1 MSLRFVIGRA
11 GTGKTHH
18 CFRAIVEAMKAEP
31 LGAPIFW
38 ILPKQATFS
47 AERELT
53 CNSGLA
59 GFSRCRV
66 VSFDQ
71 LGRDVLE
78 ECRGGAVPE
87 ITPLGRQMLLGHLL
101 RKLQPQL
108 QFFTAVAR
116 QPGLAARLDSTF
128 AEFDRC
134 GKDAGTLRN
143 LADELRSGAPSGNN
157 DLETKLLADKVA
169 DFSLLYHAYREVLG
183 QERVDPNRR
192 LEQVL
197 ACVHESRQ
205 FKNTSVYVDG
215 FLEFSEVERRML
227 TALASA
233 APKMEIALLLDPASK
248 TITDVHHLP
257 DDASLFYRI
266 EETYR
271 RLVLGF
277 AEAGVTVDPP
287 LVLRDVKRFATPSLA
302 AIEKQLFNDRIEA
315 AENARPIELIEAAD
329 RRGEVNAAAR
339 RIRDL
344 LREGLRFRDIAIL
357 VRDLDQYHELIN
369 AAFREHNIRFFA
381 DRRRTAGH
389 HPLLQ
394 FTRSLFQL
402 ARGNWPHEAVMS
414 LMKSGLANL
423 SPDETDELENY
434 LLLHR
439 VRGNAWT
446 AKEPWTYART
456 VRRDDSDEGWSPEK
470 DLAHRMDSLRRRLVD
485 QIAPFLDRVRQ
496 PTTVREIVKALF
508 ALFNK
513 LEIPQTLGQWIDQ
526 ATAAHHLEQ
535 RGEHAQVWA
544 ELVELFDQMV
554 DLLGNETVELADVV
568 DILEAGLEQFD
579 LALTPPTVDQVLVG
593 QADRTRTSSA
603 HTVFILGLGDGQ
615 FPQVPR
621 EDSVLSDSER
631 RFLQQ
636 RDLNVDADSER
647 RLLDENLFGYIA
659 FTRATHRLIAT
670 RAIADEANRPLAPSS
685 FWHRLVELFPD
696 VKVTTEPRE
705 SDAPPH
711 DIATPRQLVTAL
723 MRWARLTPSPATPGA
738 GDGDDT
744 APWPQLYHWLA
755 THECCEDAI
764 DVMRFKAWKALSYR
778 NEAALSRDVASRLFA
793 SPLRASVTRVES
805 FATCAFKH
813 FAAHGLQ
820 LRQREEADVTT
831 MDLGNVYHQILERLV
846 QECLHKRE
854 DWCRIEPSITQ
865 AMIRDFAQEVGK
877 SLRGE
882 LMLSTARNQ
891 YLLRRIEQT
900 LEQVVAT
907 QREVLKRGQFRPKYA
922 ELNFGEG
929 GKLPPYRLATPH
941 GHEIILSGKID
952 RVDVIENQAAFAVI
966 DYKLSGRPL
975 ALGRVYHGL
984 SLQLLTYLLVLQNA
998 GEQLE
1003 GKKITPVAAFY
1014 SQLLRSLESVDHP
1027 EDGPDPTDPLFALK
1041 IKPRGIFDAGY
1052 IAAIDAELTGGKS
1065 QVVAAHIKADGE
1077 FGYRDNSDVATT
1089 AEFAALLKFVERKIV
1104 QLADEIIEGNISIRP
1119 YRIGR
1124 QSPCPHCEFRPVC
1137 RFDVSV
1143 NRYNPLP
1150 PMKRT
1155 AVLLQV
1161 LKGGDDGP

>member
-47 AERELT
+47 AERELM

-66 VSFDQ
+66 LSFDQ

-78 ECRGGAVPE
+78 ECRGGAAPE

-108 QFFTAVAR
+108 QYFTAVAR
-116 QPGLAARLDSTF
+116 QPGLAARLDATF

-134 GKDAGTLRN
+134 GKDADTLRN
-143 LADELRSGAPSGNN
+143 LADALRTSGQD
-157 DLETKLLADKVA
+157 DLETSLLANKVA
-169 DFSLLYHAYREVLG
+169 DFYLLYRAYREVLG
-183 QERVDPNRR
+183 QERVDPHRR

-205 FKNTSVYVDG
+205 FKNASVYVDG

-227 TALASA
+227 TALAGA
-233 APKMEIALLLDPASK
+233 APKMEIALLLDPRSK
-248 TITDVHHLP
+248 TIADVHHLP
-257 DDASLFYRI
+257 DAGSLFYRL

-277 AEAGVTVDPP
+277 VDAGVKIGPP
-287 LVLRDVKRFATPSLA
+287 LVLREVKRFASPSLA
-302 AIEKQLFNDRIEA
+302 AIEKQLFSDPVKR
-315 AENARPIELIEAAD
+315 AERAESIELIEAAD

-344 LREGLRFRDIAIL
+344 LREGLRFRDIEIL

-402 ARGNWPHEAVMS
+402 ARGNWPHEAVIS

-423 SPDETDELENY
+423 SVEEADELENY
-434 LLLHR
+434 VLLHR
-439 VRGNAWT
+439 VRGSAWA
-446 AKEPWTYART
+446 AKDPWTYART
-456 VRRDDSDEGWSPEK
+456 VRRDESDEVWTPEK
-470 DLAHRMDSLRRRLVD
+470 NLAQRMDALRRRLVD
-485 QIAPFLDRVRQ
+485 QIVPFLDRVRQ
-496 PTTVREIVKALF
+496 PTTVREIVSALF
-508 ALFNK
+508 GLFNQ
-513 LEIPQTLGQWIDQ
+513 LEIPQTLSRWIDQ
-526 ATAAHHLEQ
+526 ATADHQLEQ

-554 DLLGNETVELADVV
+554 ELLGEETVDLGDVV

-593 QADRTRTSSA
+593 QADRTRTTSA

-631 RFLQQ
+631 RFLQE

-685 FWHRLVELFPD
+685 FWQRLVDLFPD

-705 SDAPPH
+705 SDAPPE

-723 MRWARLTPSPATPGA
+723 MRWARTPSDGTPGEDS
-738 GDGDDT
+738 GEGQV
-744 APWPQLYHWLA
+744 PWPQLYHWLA
-755 THECCEDAI
+755 THDCCEDAI

-778 NEAALSRDVASRLFA
+778 NEATLSKDVASKLFA

-813 FAAHGLQ
+813 FAGHGLQ
-820 LRQREEADVTT
+820 LREREEADVTT

-846 QECLHKRE
+846 KECLHNRE
-854 DWCRIEPSITQ
+854 DWCKIEPSITQ
-865 AMIRDFAQEVGK
+865 SMIRDFAQEVGK

-891 YLLRRIEQT
+891 YLLRRIEKT

-922 ELNFGEG
+922 ELVFGENAQ
-929 GKLPPYRLATPH
+929 LPAYRVATPH
-941 GHEIILSGKID
+941 GHEIVLSGKID
-952 RVDVIENQAAFAVI
+952 RVDVIENEAAFAVI

-1027 EDGPDPTDPLFALK
+1027 EDGSKPSDPLFALK
-1041 IKPRGIFDAGY
+1041 IKPRGIFDTGY
-1052 IAAIDAELTGGKS
+1052 IGAIDAELSGGKS
-1065 QVVAAHIKADGE
+1065 EVVAAHIKADGE
-1077 FGYRDNSDVATT
+1077 FGYRDTSDVATPE
-1089 AEFAALLKFVERKIV
+1089 EFAALLKFVERKIA

-1124 QSPCPHCEFRPVC
+1124 QSPCPYCEFRPVC

-1150 PMKRT
+1150 SMKRT
-1155 AVLLQV
+1155 AVLLEV
-1161 LKGGDDGP
+1161 LKGGENGR